1 MDEAYSKLQACL
13 SWRRQYGMQDVTYED
28 ISREAATGKA
38 YLHSHVDV
46 YGRPALV
53 VRVARCAIIE
63 LPWQRLT
70 SALVDCHAMS
80 TSHAPSS
87 SRLASPAVV
96 FTSSARGSFVHALL
110 LTTGKFMR

>member
-1 MDEAYSKLQACL
+1 
-13 SWRRQYGMQDVTYED
+13 MQNVTYED

-63 LPWQRLT
+63 LPLQRLT
-70 SALVDCHAMS
+70 SALVDCRAMS
-80 TSHAPSS
+80 THAPSS
-87 SRLASPAVV
+87 SRLAPPAVV
-96 FTSSARGSFVHALL
+96 FTSSARDSFVHALL
-110 LTTGKFMR
+110 FTTGKLVR